1 MAKKNSIIPFFF
13 TDIRAALLFLV
24 SLLVL
29 ATIFNAFIRP
39 VDFLRTGEE
48 LSNWNNIPYIALQV
62 ATGLV
67 VTLVS
72 RYLFYRVAKNREL
85 LDFHFI
91 LWVSVELI
99 VMISLLAMVASLTNL
114 GNELNYFDLM
124 WRLSLNLAAMMVVPY
139 IITVLVF
146 VIYDQDR
153 TIVRLSKFADR
164 LDSATPA
171 AEEYY
176 NFRTLGGKLAFST
189 RRKNVLYL
197 EAADNYCNIHYI
209 NEETEDT
216 FILHNSMK
224 RIETSDQYQ
233 GLIRC
238 QKGYMV
244 NIENVKSLKMDKDG
258 LMLELTQGTKK
269 IPVSKKYSEAVIS
282 HFSGSDQA

>member
-13 TDIRAALLFLV
+13 TDMRAVFLFVLT
-24 SLLVL
+24 LLVL
-29 ATIFNAFIRP
+29 STIFNAFIRP
-39 VDFLRTGEE
+39 VDFLRSDVA
-48 LSNWNNIPYIALQV
+48 LSNWHNIPYIALQV

-72 RYLFYRVAKNREL
+72 RYLFYLTARNREL
-85 LDFHFI
+85 LDFYFI

-99 VMISLLAMVASLTNL
+99 VLLSFLAMVAALTNL
-114 GNELNYFDLM
+114 GNGLSYFDLM
-124 WRLSLNLAAMMVVPY
+124 WRLLLNLAAMLVVPY
-139 IITVLVF
+139 IITVLIF
-146 VIYDQDR
+146 VIYDKER
-153 TIVRLSKFADR
+153 TIQRYSKAVDAQ
-164 LDSATPA
+164 DVSTAA

-209 NEETEDT
+209 NEDHEDT

-244 NIENVKSLKMDKDG
+244 NIDNVKSLKMDKDG

-282 HFSGSDQA
+282 HFSGPDIA